1 MAGVKEGDNVV
12 VTGRLELIFGPMFAG
27 KTSEMLRRIRRQK
40 IAGQRCLLVKYA
52 ADTRYSKTCVATH
65 DQQSVPAEA
74 VSRLIELGDSIDDYD
89 VIGIDEGQFYPDI
102 HEEVERYLSMGKAVV
117 ISALDGTFEQKPFR
131 EVLRLISMADRI
143 TKLNAVCMICYE
155 NAPFTQRISSDR
167 EVEKIGGS
175 EMYRPVCRAC
185 YDKTS
190 RALKNEPSTSTEEV
204 ELKENVPVLEASER
218 ANSSKPTSTTR
229 TLKRDTTL
237 PDKSA
242 VERLIDYERSCA
254 ASPTS
259 RKRALNVYNPVPV
272 AFDLSTLED

>member
-1 MAGVKEGDNVV
+1 MAGVKEGNNVV

-52 ADTRYSKTCVATH
+52 ADARYSQTCVATH

-74 VSRLIELGDSIDDYD
+74 VSRLIELSDSIDDYD

-131 EVLRLISMADRI
+131 EVLRLISMADRV

-175 EMYRPVCRAC
+175 ELYRPVCRAC
-185 YDKTS
+185 YDKTN
-190 RALKNEPSTSTEEV
+190 RALKNEPSLTEEV
-204 ELKENVPVLEASER
+204 GMKENVPVSDR
-218 ANSSKPTSTTR
+218 AKSSKPTGR
-229 TLKRDTTL
+229 ILKRDTSL

-272 AFDLSTLED
+272 APFDLSTLED